1 MDIHLHCAH
10 NPYIQRSWK
19 MIQKYPHISMMTA
32 GEAVQSRYIIRTG
45 VGETPVRYRLC
56 MALRDCYV
64 ERVGHGRPSHDC
76 EGFFHNT
83 RCLLVLLPRGPITME
98 SWFSKVF

>member
-1 MDIHLHCAH
+1 
-10 NPYIQRSWK
+10 
-19 MIQKYPHISMMTA
+19 MMTA

-56 MALRDCYV
+56 MGLRDCYV

-76 EGFFHNT
+76 EGFFSQHKVPPGASASRTNHHGI
-83 RCLLVLLPRGPITME
+83 LV
-98 SWFSKVF
+98 F